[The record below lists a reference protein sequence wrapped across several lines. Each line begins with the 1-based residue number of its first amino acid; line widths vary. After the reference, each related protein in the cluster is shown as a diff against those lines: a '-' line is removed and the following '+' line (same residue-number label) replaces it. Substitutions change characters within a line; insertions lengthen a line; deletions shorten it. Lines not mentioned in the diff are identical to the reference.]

1 MLTILPKACYW
12 FQNIFQNN
20 GKNGVFFS
28 LQDLSDQ
35 FRIEGFEKV
44 NIKFRTAG

>member
-12 FQNIFQNN
+12 FQNN
-20 GKNGVFFS
+20 GKRGVFS

-35 FRIEGFEKV
+35 LRIEGFEKV